1 MFRRH
6 SLVKKMSH
14 LCKLFQQ
21 NSNDLKKNKEKKV
34 GSGCG
39 SWNSKH
45 HLLDYFVPA
54 VIAATAEC

>member
-1 MFRRH
+1 
-6 SLVKKMSH
+6 MSH

-39 SWNSKH
+39 SWNSKK

>member
-1 MFRRH
+1 VQAISAKFKR
-6 SLVKKMSH
+6 
-14 LCKLFQQ
+14 F
-21 NSNDLKKNKEKKV
+21 KKNKEKKV

-39 SWNSKH
+39 SWNSKN